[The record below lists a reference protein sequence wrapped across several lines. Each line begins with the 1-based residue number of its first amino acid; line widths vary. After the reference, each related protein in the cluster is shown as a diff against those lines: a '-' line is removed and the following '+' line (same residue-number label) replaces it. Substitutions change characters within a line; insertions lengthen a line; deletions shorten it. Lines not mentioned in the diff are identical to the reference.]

1 MQPKVNLDVMRSFAI
16 GLVVLD
22 HVLLA
27 QKVAV
32 VGRWEPAWIGVAGV
46 YMFFVHTCLVLMW
59 SLERK
64 PHTLDFY
71 IRRGFR
77 IYPLVLVALL
87 FAVVLRAPVGGS
99 PNDFFVAIHPDL
111 QTILSNGTLTQNLF
125 DRDNILG
132 VLWSL
137 PLEVD
142 MYLLLPVLFFFVRR
156 NFTLWPLLLFWALA
170 AGLSFRMLEDG
181 NQFATVIPCFLPGVM
196 AYVLFR
202 RVRPRAPG
210 WLFPGFLLLLT
221 VLFMMWP
228 SVGASWP
235 LCLALGI
242 GLPFF
247 HPINFGLV
255 ARVSHEIAKYSYG
268 IYLSHPFALVFGFYV
283 LAGRSLWM
291 QLGVTIVAIAVLSV
305 AAYHLLEKPMINL
318 GAKLAAKAEK
328 RYEQKHLDAYL

>member
-27 QKVAV
+27 QKIAV
-32 VGRWEPAWIGVAGV
+32 VGRWEPAWIGVVGV

-87 FAVVLRAPVGGS
+87 FAVVLRAPVGGT
-99 PNDFFVAIHPDL
+99 PDNFFVAVRPNAWIVL
-111 QTILSNGTLTQNLF
+111 QNSTLSQNF
-125 DRDNILG
+125 FESNNIIA

-137 PLEVD
+137 SLEVD
-142 MYLLLPVLFFFVRR
+142 MYIILPVLFFFVRR
-156 NFTLWPLLLFWALA
+156 NFSLWPLLLMWGLA
-170 AGLSFRMLEDG
+170 VGSARSSLEMG
-181 NQFATVIPCFLPGVM
+181 NIFVTCIPCFLPGVM
-196 AYVLFR
+196 AFVLFR
-202 RVRPRAPG
+202 RSRPFVPA
-210 WLFPGFLLLLT
+210 WLFPIFLCLLCA
-221 VLFMMWP
+221 LFMEHP
-228 SVGASWP
+228 SVKASWP
-235 LCLALGI
+235 MCLALGL

-247 HPINFGLV
+247 HQIRFAPV

-268 IYLSHPFALVFGFYV
+268 IYLGHPFAIVLGFY
-283 LAGRSLWM
+283 LLRGHALWM

>member
-1 MQPKVNLDVMRSFAI
+1 MQAKVNLDVMRSFAI

-27 QKVAV
+27 QKIMR

-77 IYPLVLVALL
+77 IYPLALAALL
-87 FAVVLRAPVGGS
+87 FAVVLRAPVGGN
-99 PNDFFVAIHPDL
+99 PNDFFVALQPDL
-111 QTILSNGTLTQNLF
+111 WTVLANGTLTQNLF
-125 DRDNILG
+125 DRDNIMG

-137 PLEVD
+137 PFEVD
-142 MYLLLPVLFFFVRR
+142 MYLLLPVLFFFVRK
-156 NFTLWPLLLFWALA
+156 NFSVWPLLLFWGLA
-170 AGLSFRMLEDG
+170 VGLGFGMLDEG

-202 RVRPRAPG
+202 RVRPRVPA
-210 WLFPGFLLLLT
+210 WLFPCFLLGLCVVLL
-221 VLFMMWP
+221 WAP

-235 LCLALGI
+235 FCLALGV

-247 HPINFGLV
+247 RQIESEFV

-268 IYLSHPFALVFGFYV
+268 VYLSHPFALVLGFY
-283 LAGRSLWM
+283 LLRGHALWM
-291 QLGVTIVAIAVLSV
+291 QLGVTLGAIAVISFG
-305 AAYHLLEKPMINL
+305 AYHLVERPLIVL
-318 GAKLAAKAEK
+318 GAKVAARAE
-328 RYEQKHLDAYL
+328 RLYEQKHRDAFL